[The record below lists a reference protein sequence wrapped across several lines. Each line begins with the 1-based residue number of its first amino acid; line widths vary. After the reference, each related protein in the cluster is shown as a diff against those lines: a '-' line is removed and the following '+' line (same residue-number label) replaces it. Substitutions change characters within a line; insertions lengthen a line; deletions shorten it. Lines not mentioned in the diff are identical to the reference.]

1 MPSATRTCGKCGKA
15 MPADSLFCP
24 LCGADT
30 PTMLA
35 SDLEATMV
43 GEPDSSRSRL
53 QAALGGGFE
62 VGDKLGEGGFGEVFR
77 ARDVRLKR
85 NVAVKLLRRELL
97 VAKEFVERFERE
109 AQALAALR
117 HPNIVPVY
125 SIGEAG
131 DVVYIVMP
139 FIEGVTLTKY
149 LKEHRPLPLEE
160 ARRILVAVGG
170 ALGAAHAVGL
180 VHRDVKPDNVMLE
193 GPERLP
199 LLMDFGIAKPQQT
212 SAGGKGLTTKGMV
225 LGTPLYMSP
234 EQATADPEVDGRADI
249 YSLGVLAFEMFTGTL
264 PYDGDSVQAVIGHHL
279 TTPPPEARSVRPDI
293 PAPVSEALR
302 RAMAK
307 RPGERF
313 QHVEEFLE
321 ALSGGGKP
329 QPTRAGI
336 RFGVRRLVAAG
347 LGVGLLA
354 GAVVAIR
361 KGLERVE
368 RAPIQGTIQAGLAR
382 FRISAEAAPWDKA
395 LVMGSLGISGLERVS
410 LPAVGTHPAIAAE
423 SPTLFLQA
431 LDPDSARI
439 TIDPIRVP
447 ARTLIGVRPT
457 GAPGVVQLSL
467 GDSLPIM
474 PVSVRGRIAVSLP
487 DRPVDTVPFVID
499 QIQLAASNGVLDL
512 ELGLGAGG
520 GAVQPL
526 ASLPV
531 AGVSFDDVSRF
542 RSEEDASEEQVSTI
556 SGGTLALTGPGGR
569 AHTLAPGEALA
580 LRGFQ
585 GTLRDLTV
593 DSMTVGLT
601 LDGTIDSLPS
611 ALGAM
616 PNRLQAL
623 WAQHPVGAAGAGV
636 VYLACLGL
644 ITLLWR
650 RGE

>member
-1 MPSATRTCGKCGKA
+1 

-30 PTMLA
+30 PTVLA
-35 SDLEATMV
+35 SDLEATV
-43 GEPDSSRSRL
+43 IGEPDSSRSRL
-53 QAALGGGFE
+53 QAALGSGFE
-62 VGDKLGEGGFGEVFR
+62 VGDKLGEGGFGEVYR

-139 FIEGVTLTKY
+139 FIEGVTLTRY

-160 ARRILVAVGG
+160 ARRILVAVGS

-199 LLMDFGIAKPQQT
+199 LLMDFGIAKPQQA
-212 SAGGKGLTTKGMV
+212 SSGGKGLTTKGMV

-249 YSLGVLAFEMFTGTL
+249 YSLGVLAYEMFTGTL

-307 RPGERF
+307 RPRERF
-313 QHVEEFLE
+313 QRVEEFLE
-321 ALSGGGKP
+321 ALSGGAGS
-329 QPTRAGI
+329 QPRRARI
-336 RFGVRRLVAAG
+336 RFGMRRLVAAG
-347 LGVGLLA
+347 LGAALLA
-354 GAVVAIR
+354 GAVMGIR

-368 RAPIQGTIQAGLAR
+368 RAPVRGTIQAGLAR
-382 FRISAEAAPWDKA
+382 FRIASEAAPWDKA

-410 LPAVGTHPAIAAE
+410 LPAAGEHPAIAAE

-457 GAPGVVQLSL
+457 GAAGVVQLSL
-467 GDSLPIM
+467 GDSLPMM

-499 QIQLAASNGVLDL
+499 QIQLAASTGALDL
-512 ELGLGAGG
+512 ELGLGAG

-569 AHTLAPGEALA
+569 THTLAPGEALA

-593 DSMTVGLT
+593 DSITVGLT
-601 LDGTIDSLPS
+601 LDGTIDSLPPV
-611 ALGAM
+611 LGAM
-616 PNRLQAL
+616 PTRLQML

-650 RGE
+650 RAE